1 MRFRYVE
8 LEGPG
13 PFGVPGFWFKKMTN
27 LHGRLAKHLQA
38 CVNTSTV
45 PTWMTK
51 DRTVLIM
58 KDSMKSRVASNYRG
72 ITCLFTHCVEII
84 DRNHWR

>member
-1 MRFRYVE
+1 MLFCLVTKKDHLKKSGYFDLSFPLRSHGWKYPEMRFRYIK

-13 PFGVPGFWFKKMTN
+13 PFGVPEFWFKKMTN

-38 CVNTSTV
+38 CVNTSIL

-51 DRTVLIM
+51 D
-58 KDSMKSRVASNYRG
+58 KQ
-72 ITCLFTHCVEII
+72 C
-84 DRNHWR
+84 